1 MAYPDK
7 DLIKKRQRF
16 AKQIRE
22 QQRKGNLGSETE
34 KDEEGFSD
42 DMAQSL
48 YGRGDTLG
56 LDKEGMDAFIAKNPY
71 EYGGANDF
79 GPEGR
84 KATEYGTVGDGSYYS
99 KRDEAARDRNSALAG
114 QRGATKTSGLDR
126 QAAMQGTPLGSASS
140 LGSGSNRPLESDL
153 GRAFRLARRAK
164 RAGLDS
170 SAERVVSGALGKEM
184 NYRTPGIKTETYR
197 EQEAANRR
205 KLAEDMR
212 EREKMQ
218 RDVMDYYSSFIRKRK
233 EGLLNQ

>member
-1 MAYPDK
+1 MADPDK
-7 DLIKKRQRF
+7 DLIKRRQKF
-16 AKQIRE
+16 AKQLRG
-22 QQRKGNLGSETE
+22 QQRKGNLGSETAKNE
-34 KDEEGFSD
+34 DGFYD
-42 DMAQSL
+42 DLTQSL

-56 LDKEGMDAFIAKNPY
+56 LDREKVDSFLAKNPY
-71 EYGGANDF
+71 EGANNF

-84 KATEYGTVGDGSYYS
+84 KATEYGTVGDATYYS
-99 KRDEAARDRNSALAG
+99 KRDERAQGRNAAMAG
-114 QRGATKTSGLDR
+114 QRGATKTRGLDR

-184 NYRTPGIKTETYR
+184 NYRTPGIKTEDYR
-197 EQEAANRR
+197 EQEEANRR

-212 EREKMQ
+212 EREEMQ
-218 RDVMDYYSSFIRKRK
+218 RGVMDYYSSFLRKKQRD
-233 EGLLNQ
+233 LLNE

>member
-1 MAYPDK
+1 MADPDK

-22 QQRKGNLGSETE
+22 QQRKVNLGSKTE
-34 KDEEGFSD
+34 KDGGIYD

-48 YGRGDTLG
+48 YGRGGTLG
-56 LDKEGMDAFIAKNPY
+56 LDQEGMDAFIAKNPY
-71 EYGGANDF
+71 EGANDF
-79 GPEGR
+79 GSEGR

-126 QAAMQGTPLGSASS
+126 QAAMQGKPLGSASS

-197 EQEAANRR
+197 EQEEANRR